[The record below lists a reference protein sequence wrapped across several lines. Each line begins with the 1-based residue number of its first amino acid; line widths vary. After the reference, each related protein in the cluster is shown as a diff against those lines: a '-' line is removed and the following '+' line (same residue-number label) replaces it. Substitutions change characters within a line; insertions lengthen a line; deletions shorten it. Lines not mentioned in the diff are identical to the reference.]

1 MAGKDAAS
9 VVIDSKHSRAICDE
23 IGERLR
29 DVLGRDASEIPTY
42 LSRLVD
48 RFAELERVPAPSIVP
63 SVNAM
68 NTGVA
73 DDAAGHAKSE
83 LA

>member
-1 MAGKDAAS
+1 MTGKN
-9 VVIDSKHSRAICDE
+9 VTIVLDSTHSRAICDE

-29 DVLGRDASEIPTY
+29 DVLGHDASEIPSY
-42 LSRLVD
+42 LSRLID
-48 RFAELERVPAPSIVP
+48 RLAELEHVPAPSIVP

-73 DDAAGHAKSE
+73 DDAAGHAESE